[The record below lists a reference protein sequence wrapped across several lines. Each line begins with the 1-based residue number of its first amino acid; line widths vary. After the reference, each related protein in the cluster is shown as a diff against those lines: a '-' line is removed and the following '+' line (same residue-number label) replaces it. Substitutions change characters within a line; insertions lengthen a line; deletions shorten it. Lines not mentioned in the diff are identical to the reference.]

1 MFPDLNAPGSAKTV
15 FIGRYDFDAAVFGTA
30 DEFTGVPA
38 NLLSLADVGE
48 AIGSRG
54 SRGLPVLTE
63 RAQRLALGS
72 SLSAS
77 EATRAIRTW
86 RDVAFLEMY
95 EGNFAEAK
103 SWLARALELTHT
115 PGVLPLD
122 RAYLRALLGIVAL
135 RRGELENCLECVG
148 PSSCIFPI
156 EADAIHQNQAGS
168 REAIEH
174 FSAYLEEWPGD
185 LRVRWLLNLAYM
197 TLGEYPQKVPAEYRV
212 PVDRYRS
219 TVTVGRFRN
228 VAKLV
233 GLTERGPTLAGG
245 SIFDDFTG
253 DGLPDLF
260 TTSIDADRPAALF
273 VNLGNGSFENRAQ
286 SAGLGKQIYALNVTR
301 ADFDNDGNLDVL
313 LLRGGWES
321 AAPLS
326 LLRNTGTG
334 VFEDV
339 THSSGLGVPIACES
353 AAWGDFNN
361 DGYADVFL
369 CGEFRARDSS
379 SGSSQFD
386 LAPDARNRCR
396 LYRNQGNGTFV
407 DIAAAAGVTN
417 ERFAKGA
424 VWGDYDDDGL
434 LDLFV
439 SNMGAS
445 SRLYHNEGNETFKD
459 VTEEAGIFTADDPY
473 PLSSFPCLFWDFDN
487 DGRLDL
493 FINNWSMSQAEVI
506 ADMLG
511 ISHGLS
517 SPPRLYRN
525 LGSGEFR
532 NVAREVNLN
541 RPLAA
546 MSINCGDI
554 DNDGYLDLYLGTGWM
569 SYSGLI
575 PNVLLKNVAGRKFE
589 DVTDSSRTG
598 HLQKGHGVSF
608 ADWDNDGDLDI
619 FTVLGGGYPG
629 DRGYSALFENPGNA
643 GQWLKVKLVGTRSNR
658 AALGARLHAEIL
670 EPGGMRRSIHRMIGT
685 NGSFG
690 GNSLVELLGLG
701 SARSVSRLT
710 VIWPTSHTQQVFDNV
725 AAGQSIAIT
734 EGEAAFKVLK
744 QTRAVASQSSG
755 Q

>member
-1 MFPDLNAPGSAKTV
+1 
-15 FIGRYDFDAAVFGTA
+15 
-30 DEFTGVPA
+30 
-38 NLLSLADVGE
+38 
-48 AIGSRG
+48 
-54 SRGLPVLTE
+54 
-63 RAQRLALGS
+63 
-72 SLSAS
+72 
-77 EATRAIRTW
+77 
-86 RDVAFLEMY
+86 
-95 EGNFAEAK
+95 
-103 SWLARALELTHT
+103 
-115 PGVLPLD
+115 
-122 RAYLRALLGIVAL
+122 
-135 RRGELENCLECVG
+135 
-148 PSSCIFPI
+148 
-156 EADAIHQNQAGS
+156 
-168 REAIEH
+168 
-174 FSAYLEEWPGD
+174 
-185 LRVRWLLNLAYM
+185 M
-197 TLGEYPQKVPAEYRV
+197 TLGEYPEKVPAEYRI

-219 TVTVGRFRN
+219 TITVGRFRN

-273 VNLGNGSFENRAQ
+273 VNLGNGHFENRAQ
-286 SAGLGKQIYALNVTR
+286 SAGLSKQIYALNVTR

-361 DGYADVFL
+361 DGHVDVFL

-379 SGSSQFD
+379 SGSSQLD
-386 LAPDARNRCR
+386 SAPDPRNRCR

-407 DIAAAAGVTN
+407 DVAAAAGVTN

-459 VTEEAGIFTADDPY
+459 VTEQAGIFTPDDPY

-493 FINNWSMSQAEVI
+493 FINNWSMTQAEVV
-506 ADMLG
+506 AEMLG
-511 ISHGLS
+511 ISPGLS

-525 LGSGEFR
+525 LGSGKFR

-658 AALGARLHAEIL
+658 AALGARIHAEIV
-670 EPGGMRRSIHRMIGT
+670 EPDGAPRSIHRMIGT

-701 SARSVSRLT
+701 TARSISRLT
-710 VIWPTSHTQQVFDNV
+710 VIWPTSHTRQVFENV
-725 AAGQSIAIT
+725 AAGQSIVIT

-744 QTRAVASQSSG
+744 QRPLVATAPDP
-755 Q
+755 